1 MSDRYG
7 SRSATGSTSSR
18 STASGGGRQ
27 RNPNPSK
34 RVNLPGSGDLLRLIK
49 HQLEPS
55 PTNWTMAYNGLSQH
69 VDFSRLPN
77 PSERFELLDLIGEG
91 TYGEVYS
98 AKDKHTGRK
107 YAVKILESIADNIEE
122 IEEEYL
128 VLRDLSKHPN
138 IPDFA
143 GLFLKRGTT
152 VEDDQLWFVLE
163 LCTGGS
169 VTDLVQGL
177 RSRGAR
183 LSNNQ
188 IAYILRE
195 TVQALVFLH
204 ENHCMHRDIKGHN
217 ILLTESGHV
226 KLVDFGVSSHL
237 AATMARRNTSVGT
250 PYWMAPEV
258 IACEQQLDQSYDSRC
273 DVWSIGITAIE
284 LAEGDPPLCEL
295 HPMRALFQIP
305 RNPPPKLAHPE
316 QYSSMLSDFIAE
328 CLVKDL
334 EQRPFSKELATHP
347 FLKSVGPYVD
357 QIRQELRAEIARQR
371 EDGRAPSQAIATTKY
386 GKLKSDRKSKPQ
398 PMYMDDLATLDVLT
412 EEAIVE
418 QLQKRF
424 ETNQIYTYIGDILI
438 AVNPF
443 SQVGLYT
450 TQHQRK
456 YAAQARSD
464 NPPHIFAI
472 ADAAHQALVHQRQ
485 NQAIVIS
492 GESGSGKTESANL
505 LLKQLVYLGKAV
517 TKNLEERILQVNPI
531 MEAFGNARTGI
542 NSNSSRFG
550 KYLELT
556 MAKSGKVNGARI
568 FVYLLEQSRVVKQAE
583 GEGNFHVFY
592 YMYDGLQSEGRLEEY
607 YLHPS
612 YRKTHRYLQ
621 ETATLPK
628 TNVERWR
635 QLLASFKVL
644 GFKDEEIDMVNR
656 VLAAILNLG
665 DIEFGEMEANDNT
678 DSRARVI
685 DVAPMHRVSKLLG
698 VDSADLLDALSSN
711 SVVTRGETIT
721 RHNNVSEASTARDA
735 MAKGL
740 YGRLFDWM
748 VNQINL
754 LLVHN
759 RVNNSPEQL
768 AIGLLDIFGFENF
781 NKNSFEQLC
790 INIANE
796 QIQYYFNQHIFTWE
810 QQEYMAEGIPVD
822 LVEFSDNRPVLDM
835 LLSRP
840 LGLLALLDE
849 ESRFPRSTD
858 RSLIEKFHN
867 NVKSKFYQ
875 RPKSDAVCFAIH
887 HFAGRVVYQADG
899 FLEKNRNFLPAEI
912 IQLIRQ
918 SQYDMIRFL
927 FQCPITKTGNL
938 YSAIQDTGSRQ
949 NVSSFIKVDTKEK
962 FNSRGLA
969 SQSRAQQTV
978 ATYFRYSLM
987 DLLQKMVTGTPQFI
1001 RCIKPNE
1008 QKAAK
1013 TFESAK
1019 VLKQLRY
1026 TGVLETIRIRQHG
1039 FSHRFTF
1046 ADFLRK
1052 YCFLAYSFDE
1062 RVVSNRESCRLLL
1075 VRLKMDGWALGKSK
1089 VFLKYYHVEYL
1100 SKLYEEHVRKIVLV
1114 QACVRRWLAK
1124 AQYRREKQRV
1134 ALSAVTLQK
1143 HVRGWLTRR
1152 RMRILKE
1159 KQERERLEQ
1168 ERLEK
1173 ERLAKEKKN
1182 NEANKAK
1189 QALAKA
1195 KLIHQLSNHQL
1206 EAQHQHEK
1214 RSSSDVNNK
1223 ENERAAIV
1231 IQSYYR
1237 GYTIRKMRMT
1247 PEIEAKTKY
1256 ILGIAKNRVEA
1267 QRMMQKEGFTKEDAA
1282 RIIQRY
1288 YRTQK
1293 SKNKRE
1299 QQAAS
1304 KGPAPPQPQPK
1315 PLSTKDQQLDL
1326 IAFSQNVHMLNQEVH
1341 RNLRVNKSGVPLE
1354 AIEKLPND
1362 YRRPPGFVLV
1372 PGLLGTVPGGDAKY
1386 SSLRSSDCDHEMT
1399 KELIQRSPPPVSDFD
1414 DISPWDMPFYE
1425 VERNLR
1431 SQRQRNLQQPPQRID
1446 INRNDILGD
1455 RKLELGD
1462 RKQQLSSNWH
1472 HAFQPSEST
1481 PQDKFKG
1488 LARSPNPHEPGHIRS
1503 IPAFSYLNP
1512 NSQQILRYS
1521 PNNQQRE
1528 TPPAELPSPVR
1539 QSPASSPREPSSP
1552 ALRLGLLGLGG
1563 GAGGK
1568 KAAKAEQKAREKE
1581 NKERKKREKKA
1592 KKEKEKAANGG
1603 ASPSTTSS
1611 SGGSS
1616 ALSAGSSNGEKSAQ
1630 QKESGPVG
1638 RKKHPSPTMKEP
1650 EAMVGSRFAGMDDH
1664 HEQYQQQQQSQQQVP
1679 QKRLIEHHEYQNIS
1693 EETKIDSKSPV
1704 MRMFGDTN
1712 FLVNHRRKAAEQK
1725 QQQQHQQQQQQLA
1738 QLQQYQRQQQ
1748 QQQKARQQQR
1758 QSELSCGQ
1766 GVCELLNGV
1775 YRFSPHVTSFAAQL
1789 DSRGSTNGSLSD
1801 DRSTLD
1807 KDYQNFNVSKYL
1819 NIDIKG
1825 PLHHQRERARDGGGR
1840 GPAGGGGGGGEERAD
1855 SSNSSSLSSGS
1866 SGMNSLNSFD
1876 SVEQAII
1883 FQKDRNAD
1891 SYLGPFNFRQLLRP
1905 TQGPTESLRKRK
1917 GINPPSPP
1925 PPQRGKS

>member
-1 MSDRYG
+1 MSGNGTNVRGRRDR
-7 SRSATGSTSSR
+7 SSNLYK
-18 STASGGGRQ
+18 TTGGGDPLRIIQ
-27 RNPNPSK
+27 NKLELSPRNWN
-34 RVNLPGSGDLLRLIK
+34 
-49 HQLEPS
+49 
-55 PTNWTMAYNGLSQH
+55 MAYNGLSQH

-128 VLRDLSKHPN
+128 VLRDLSKHPH

-152 VEDDQLWFVLE
+152 VEDDQLWS
-163 LCTGGS
+163 CW
-169 VTDLVQGL
+169 
-177 RSRGAR
+177 SRGAR

-217 ILLTESGHV
+217 ILLTETGHV

-273 DVWSIGITAIE
+273 DVWSVGITAIE

-305 RNPPPKLAHPE
+305 RNPPPKLSHPE
-316 QYSSMLSDFIAE
+316 QYSSMLSDFISE

-334 EQRPFSKELATHP
+334 EQRPFSKELVTHP

-398 PMYMDDLATLDVLT
+398 KMYMDDLAALDVLT
-412 EEAIVE
+412 EDAIVE
-418 QLQKRF
+418 QLQKRY

-456 YAAQARSD
+456 YTGQARSD

-542 NSNSSRFG
+542 NANSSRFG

-556 MAKSGKVNGARI
+556 MARSGKVNGARI

-592 YMYDGLQSEGRLEEY
+592 YMYDGLQAEGRLEEY

-628 TNVERWR
+628 TNVDRWK
-635 QLLASFKVL
+635 QLLASFRVL
-644 GFKDEEIDMVNR
+644 GFKDDEVDMVNR

-665 DIEFGEMEANDNT
+665 DIEFGEMDSNDNT

-698 VDSADLLDALSSN
+698 VDSADLLEALSSN

-721 RHNNVSEASTARDA
+721 RHNNVAEACTARDA

-759 RVNNSPEQL
+759 RNSNSSEQL
-768 AIGLLDIFGFENF
+768 AVGLLDIFGFENF
-781 NKNSFEQLC
+781 SKNSFEQLC

-822 LVEFSDNRPVLDM
+822 LVEFADNRPVLDM

-949 NVSSFIKVDTKEK
+949 NVPSFIKVDTKEK

-1008 QKAAK
+1008 LKAAK
-1013 TFESAK
+1013 SFDAAK

-1052 YCFLAYSFDE
+1052 YCFLAYSFEE

-1124 AQYRREKQRV
+1124 ALYKREKQRV

-1173 ERLAKEKKN
+1173 ERLAKERLAKEKKN
-1182 NEANKAK
+1182 NEQNKAK

-1195 KLIHQLSNHQL
+1195 KLIHQLSSNQL
-1206 EAQHQHEK
+1206 EAKHNLHHEK
-1214 RSSSDVNNK
+1214 RAMDMNNK

-1267 QRMMQKEGFTKEDAA
+1267 QRMMQKEGFAKEDAA

-1293 SKNKRE
+1293 SKHNSNRDAMAAAVG
-1299 QQAAS
+1299 AAS
-1304 KGPAPPQPQPK
+1304 AAAAGRKGPAPQPQPK
-1315 PLSTKDQQLDL
+1315 PLTTKDQQMDL

-1341 RNLRVNKSGVPLE
+1341 KNLRVNKAGVPLD
-1354 AIEKLPND
+1354 AIEKLPSD

-1372 PGLLGTVPGGDAKY
+1372 PGLLGTVPGGDCAKY
-1386 SSLRSSDCDHEMT
+1386 SSLRSVDCDHEMT
-1399 KELIQRSPPPVSDFD
+1399 KEVIQRTPPPAADFD

-1431 SQRQRNLQQPPQRID
+1431 SQRQRNMQQPPQRID

-1455 RKLELGD
+1455 RKMELSD
-1462 RKQQLSSNWH
+1462 RKLSSNWH
-1472 HAFQPSEST
+1472 QAFQGTDGTT

-1488 LARSPNPHEPGHIRS
+1488 LARSPQNQNEPAHIRS

-1512 NSQQILRYS
+1512 NNQQILRYS
-1521 PNNQQRE
+1521 PNQHRDASGE
-1528 TPPAELPSPVR
+1528 PTTGHAPPHPSPVR
-1539 QSPASSPREPSSP
+1539 QSPVEQPTREASTPPT
-1552 ALRLGLLGLGG
+1552 RLGLLGLGG
-1563 GAGGK
+1563 GGGAGK
-1568 KAAKAEQKAREKE
+1568 KAAKAELKAREKE

-1592 KKEKEKAANGG
+1592 KKEKEKAAANGLT
-1603 ASPSTTSS
+1603 ASSTSS
-1611 SGGSS
+1611 SGGS
-1616 ALSAGSSNGEKSAQ
+1616 AASSGASSGEKQ
-1630 QKESGPVG
+1630 RKEPAG
-1638 RKKHPSPTMKEP
+1638 RKKRSEQKEQQQQQQI
-1650 EAMVGSRFAGMDDH
+1650 VSRFAGVDDQSL
-1664 HEQYQQQQQSQQQVP
+1664 HEYHQQYQQQQQQ
-1679 QKRLIEHHEYQNIS
+1679 L
-1693 EETKIDSKSPV
+1693 DSKS
-1704 MRMFGDTN
+1704 
-1712 FLVNHRRKAAEQK
+1712 A
-1725 QQQQHQQQQQQLA
+1725 
-1738 QLQQYQRQQQ
+1738 
-1748 QQQKARQQQR
+1748 
-1758 QSELSCGQ
+1758 S
-1766 GVCELLNGV
+1766 
-1775 YRFSPHVTSFAAQL
+1775 
-1789 DSRGSTNGSLSD
+1789 SLSD

-1819 NIDIKG
+1819 NIDVKG
-1825 PLHHQRERARDGGGR
+1825 PLHHQRDRARDSGVH
-1840 GPAGGGGGGGEERAD
+1840 ERD
-1855 SSNSSSLSSGS
+1855 ISSNSSSLSTGS

>member
-1 MSDRYG
+1 MSGNGTNVRGRRDR
-7 SRSATGSTSSR
+7 SSNLYK
-18 STASGGGRQ
+18 TTGGGDPLRIIQ
-27 RNPNPSK
+27 NKLELSPRNWN
-34 RVNLPGSGDLLRLIK
+34 
-49 HQLEPS
+49 
-55 PTNWTMAYNGLSQH
+55 MAYNGLSQH

-217 ILLTESGHV
+217 ILLTETGHV

-273 DVWSIGITAIE
+273 DVWSVGITAIE

-305 RNPPPKLAHPE
+305 RNPPPKLSHPE
-316 QYSSMLSDFIAE
+316 QYSSMLSDFISE

-334 EQRPFSKELATHP
+334 EQRPFSKELVTHP

-398 PMYMDDLATLDVLT
+398 KMYMDDLAALDVLT
-412 EEAIVE
+412 EDAIVE
-418 QLQKRF
+418 QLQKRY

-456 YAAQARSD
+456 YTGQARSD

-542 NSNSSRFG
+542 NANSSRFG

-556 MAKSGKVNGARI
+556 MARSGKVNGARI

-592 YMYDGLQSEGRLEEY
+592 YMYDGLQAEGRLEEY

-628 TNVERWR
+628 TNVDRWK
-635 QLLASFKVL
+635 QLLASFRVL
-644 GFKDEEIDMVNR
+644 GFKDDEVDMVNR

-665 DIEFGEMEANDNT
+665 DIEFGEMDSNDNT

-698 VDSADLLDALSSN
+698 VDSADLLEALSSN

-721 RHNNVSEASTARDA
+721 RHNNVAEACTARDA

-759 RVNNSPEQL
+759 RNSNSSEQL
-768 AIGLLDIFGFENF
+768 AVGLLDIFGFENF
-781 NKNSFEQLC
+781 SKNSFEQLC

-822 LVEFSDNRPVLDM
+822 LVEFADNRPVLDM

-949 NVSSFIKVDTKEK
+949 NVPSFIKVDTKEK

-1008 QKAAK
+1008 LKAAK
-1013 TFESAK
+1013 SFDAAK

-1052 YCFLAYSFDE
+1052 YCFLAYSFEE

-1124 AQYRREKQRV
+1124 ALYKREKQRV

-1173 ERLAKEKKN
+1173 ERLAKERLAKEKKN
-1182 NEANKAK
+1182 NEQNKAK

-1195 KLIHQLSNHQL
+1195 KLIHQLSSNQL
-1206 EAQHQHEK
+1206 EAKHNHHHEK
-1214 RSSSDVNNK
+1214 RAMDMNNK

-1267 QRMMQKEGFTKEDAA
+1267 QRMMQKEGFAKEDAA

-1293 SKNKRE
+1293 SKHNSNRDAMAAAVG
-1299 QQAAS
+1299 AAS
-1304 KGPAPPQPQPK
+1304 AVAAAGRKGPAPQPQPK
-1315 PLSTKDQQLDL
+1315 PLTTKDQQMDL

-1341 RNLRVNKSGVPLE
+1341 KNLRVNKAGVPLD
-1354 AIEKLPND
+1354 AIEKLPSD

-1372 PGLLGTVPGGDAKY
+1372 PGLLGTVPGGDCAKY
-1386 SSLRSSDCDHEMT
+1386 SSLRSVDCDHEMT
-1399 KELIQRSPPPVSDFD
+1399 KEVI
-1414 DISPWDMPFYE
+1414 
-1425 VERNLR
+1425 
-1431 SQRQRNLQQPPQRID
+1431 QRQRNMQQPPQRID

-1455 RKLELGD
+1455 RKMELSD
-1462 RKQQLSSNWH
+1462 RKLSSNWH
-1472 HAFQPSEST
+1472 QAFQGTDGTT

-1488 LARSPNPHEPGHIRS
+1488 LARSPQNQNEPAHIRS

-1512 NSQQILRYS
+1512 NNQQILRYS
-1521 PNNQQRE
+1521 PNQHRDASGE
-1528 TPPAELPSPVR
+1528 PTPPHPSPVR
-1539 QSPASSPREPSSP
+1539 QSPVEQPTREASTPPT
-1552 ALRLGLLGLGG
+1552 RLGLLGLGG
-1563 GAGGK
+1563 GGGAGK
-1568 KAAKAEQKAREKE
+1568 KAAKAELKAREKE

-1592 KKEKEKAANGG
+1592 KKEKEKAAANGLT
-1603 ASPSTTSS
+1603 ASSTSS
-1611 SGGSS
+1611 SGGS
-1616 ALSAGSSNGEKSAQ
+1616 AASSGASSGEKQ
-1630 QKESGPVG
+1630 RKEPAG
-1638 RKKHPSPTMKEP
+1638 RKKRSEQKEQQQQQQI
-1650 EAMVGSRFAGMDDH
+1650 VSRFAGVDDQSL
-1664 HEQYQQQQQSQQQVP
+1664 HEYHQQYQQQQQQVP

-1725 QQQQHQQQQQQLA
+1725 QQLA
-1738 QLQQYQRQQQ
+1738 QLQQVQQYHKQQQQ
-1748 QQQKARQQQR
+1748 QQQKARQQQQQQQQHHHQGNGGPPGWR
-1758 QSELSCGQ
+1758 QQELNCGQ

-1775 YRFSPHVTSFAAQL
+1775 YRFSPHVTSFAQL
-1789 DSRGSTNGSLSD
+1789 DSKSASSLSD

-1819 NIDIKG
+1819 NIDVKG
-1825 PLHHQRERARDGGGR
+1825 PLHHQRDRARDSGVH
-1840 GPAGGGGGGGEERAD
+1840 ERD
-1855 SSNSSSLSSGS
+1855 ISSNSSSLSTGS

>member
-1 MSDRYG
+1 
-7 SRSATGSTSSR
+7 
-18 STASGGGRQ
+18 
-27 RNPNPSK
+27 
-34 RVNLPGSGDLLRLIK
+34 
-49 HQLEPS
+49 
-55 PTNWTMAYNGLSQH
+55 MAYNGLSQH
-69 VDFSRLPN
+69 VDFLRLSN
-77 PSERFELLDLIGEG
+77 PTERFELLDLIGEG

-143 GLFLKRGTT
+143 GLFLKRGAT

-177 RSRGAR
+177 RNRGSR
-183 LSNNQ
+183 LTNNQ

-195 TVQALVFLH
+195 TVHALVFLH

-217 ILLTESGHV
+217 ILLTENGHV

-305 RNPPPKLAHPE
+305 RNPPPRLTHPE
-316 QYSSMLSDFIAE
+316 NYSAMLSDFISE

-334 EQRPFSKELATHP
+334 EQRPFSKELITHP
-347 FLKSVGPYVD
+347 FLKNVGPHVD
-357 QIRQELRAEIARQR
+357 QVRYELKTEIQKQR
-371 EDGRAPSQAIATTKY
+371 SDGRAPRQAEATTKY

-398 PMYMDDLATLDVLT
+398 KMYIDDLAALDVLT
-412 EEAIVE
+412 EDTIVE

-424 ETNQIYTYIGDILI
+424 ENNQIYTYIGDILV

-443 SQVGLYT
+443 SKLGLYT
-450 TQHQRK
+450 TFHQKK
-456 YAAQARSD
+456 YSGKTRSD
-464 NPPHIFAI
+464 NPPHIFAV
-472 ADAAHQALVHQRQ
+472 ADAAHQALVHQKQ

-505 LLKQLVYLGKAV
+505 LLKQLVFLGKAV
-517 TKNLEERILQVNPI
+517 TRNLEERILQVNPI

-556 MAKSGKVNGARI
+556 MARSGKVNGARI

-583 GEGNFHVFY
+583 AEGNFHIFY
-592 YMYDGLQSEGRLEEY
+592 YMYDGLQAEKRLEEY

-628 TNVERWR
+628 TNVERWK

-644 GFKDEEIDMVNR
+644 GFRDDEVDMVNR

-665 DIEFGEMEANDNT
+665 DMEFGEMDSNDNT
-678 DSRARVI
+678 DSKARVI

-698 VDSADLLDALSSN
+698 VESADLLEALTSN

-721 RHNNVSEASTARDA
+721 RHNNVAEACTARDA

-748 VNQINL
+748 VNQINS

-759 RVNNSPEQL
+759 KPNNNPEQL
-768 AIGLLDIFGFENF
+768 AVGLLDIFGFENF

-822 LVEFSDNRPVLDM
+822 LVEFADNRPVLDM

-849 ESRFPRSTD
+849 ESRFPRSND

-867 NVKSKFYQ
+867 NIKSKFYQ

-949 NVSSFIKVDTKEK
+949 NVSNFIKVDTKEK

-1001 RCIKPNE
+1001 RCIKPNDM
-1008 QKAAK
+1008 KAAK
-1013 TFESAK
+1013 SFEPVK

-1039 FSHRFTF
+1039 FSHRLAF
-1046 ADFLRK
+1046 AEFLKR
-1052 YCFLAYSFDE
+1052 YHFLGYGFEE
-1062 RVVSNRESCRLLL
+1062 RVVASRESCRLLL

-1089 VFLKYYHVEYL
+1089 VFLKYYHFEYL
-1100 SKLYEEHVRKIVLV
+1100 SKLYEEHVRKIILV

-1124 AQYRREKQRV
+1124 AFIKREKQMAAQRV
-1134 ALSAVTLQK
+1134 ARSAVTLQK

-1152 RMRILKE
+1152 RMNKLLRE
-1159 KQERERLEQ
+1159 KQEKERIER

-1173 ERLAKEKKN
+1173 ERERLEKERERLEKERQAREKKN
-1182 NEANKAK
+1182 NEQNKAK
-1189 QALAKA
+1189 QAFARA
-1195 KLIHQLSNHQL
+1195 KLIHQMSNSEL
-1206 EAQHQHEK
+1206 IKPSEK
-1214 RSSSDVNNK
+1214 HSVDMNNK
-1223 ENERAAIV
+1223 ENEKAAIV

-1237 GYTIRKMRMT
+1237 GYTIRKMKLT
-1247 PEIEAKTKY
+1247 PELEAKTKY

-1267 QRMMQKEGFTKEDAA
+1267 QRMMQKEGFSKEDAA
-1282 RIIQRY
+1282 RIIQRF
-1288 YRTQK
+1288 YRTHK
-1293 SKNKRE
+1293 SKNSNKEGSRK
-1299 QQAAS
+1299 
-1304 KGPAPPQPQPK
+1304 KGPAPQPSK
-1315 PLSTKDQQLDL
+1315 PLSAKDQQVDL
-1326 IAFSQNVHMLNQEVH
+1326 IAFSQNVHMLNQEIH
-1341 RNLRVNKSGVPLE
+1341 KNLRATKTGIPLD

-1362 YRRPPGFVLV
+1362 YKRPPGFVLV
-1372 PGLLGTVPGGDAKY
+1372 PGLLGTVPGGEFTKY
-1386 SSLRSSDCDHEMT
+1386 SSFRSSGDCDHEMT
-1399 KELIQRSPPPVSDFD
+1399 KELIQSPVVSPNEFEDV
-1414 DISPWDMPFYE
+1414 SPWDMPFYE
-1425 VERNLR
+1425 LERNLR
-1431 SQRQRNLQQPPQRID
+1431 SQRQRNLQQQQQHQRVD
-1446 INRNDILGD
+1446 VNRNDIIGD
-1455 RKLELGD
+1455 RKVELSE
-1462 RKQQLSSNWH
+1462 RKQQLSNNWH
-1472 HAFQPSEST
+1472 QAFQGNET
-1481 PQDKFKG
+1481 TVQDNKFKG
-1488 LARSPNPHEPGHIRS
+1488 MVRSNNHHNNEPAHIRH

-1512 NSQQILRYS
+1512 NGHQILRYS
-1521 PNNQQRE
+1521 PNNVEQHS
-1528 TPPAELPSPVR
+1528 PSPSSRDQSYR
-1539 QSPASSPREPSSP
+1539 QPESTPSPSAGQVKVKKQSSKQEYK
-1552 ALRLGLLGLGG
+1552 L
-1563 GAGGK
+1563 K
-1568 KAAKAEQKAREKE
+1568 EKE
-1581 NKERKKREKKA
+1581 NKEKKKKEKKA
-1592 KKEKEKAANGG
+1592 KKDKEKEKST
-1603 ASPSTTSS
+1603 SPTS
-1611 SGGSS
+1611 GTSS
-1616 ALSAGSSNGEKSAQ
+1616 ALSSSAEK
-1630 QKESGPVG
+1630 P
-1638 RKKHPSPTMKEP
+1638 RKEP
-1650 EAMVGSRFAGMDDH
+1650 KKKAPMPIP
-1664 HEQYQQQQQSQQQVP
+1664 QPSQQIA
-1679 QKRLIEHHEYQNIS
+1679 QKRIIDHHEYQNIS

-1712 FLVNHRRKAAEQK
+1712 FLLNHRRRAQNQNQK
-1725 QQQQHQQQQQQLA
+1725 E
-1738 QLQQYQRQQQ
+1738 
-1748 QQQKARQQQR
+1748 
-1758 QSELSCGQ
+1758 SGLSCGQ
-1766 GVCELLNGV
+1766 GVCELMNGV
-1775 YRFSPHVTSFAAQL
+1775 YRFSPHVTSFAEL
-1789 DSRGSTNGSLSD
+1789 ESNKGSN
-1801 DRSTLD
+1801 RSHPSTMDAKEYHHL
-1807 KDYQNFNVSKYL
+1807 NVSKYL
-1819 NIDIKG
+1819 NIDVKT
-1825 PLHHQRERARDGGGR
+1825 PNLRTVKHHHHRHHM
-1840 GPAGGGGGGGEERAD
+1840 

-1866 SGMNSLNSFD
+1866 SGSNSLNSFD

-1883 FQKDRNAD
+1883 FQKNKNAD

-1925 PPQRGKS
+1925 PLQRGKS

>member
-1 MSDRYG
+1 
-7 SRSATGSTSSR
+7 
-18 STASGGGRQ
+18 
-27 RNPNPSK
+27 
-34 RVNLPGSGDLLRLIK
+34 
-49 HQLEPS
+49 
-55 PTNWTMAYNGLSQH
+55 MAYNGLSQH
-69 VDFSRLPN
+69 VDFSRLPSPN
-77 PSERFELLDLIGEG
+77 ERFELLDLIGEG

-217 ILLTESGHV
+217 ILLTETGHV

-273 DVWSIGITAIE
+273 DVWSVGITAIE

-305 RNPPPKLAHPE
+305 RNPPPKLSHPE
-316 QYSSMLSDFIAE
+316 QYSSMLSDFISE

-334 EQRPFSKELATHP
+334 EQRPFSKELVTHP

-357 QIRQELRAEIARQR
+357 QIRQDLRTEIARQR
-371 EDGRAPSQAIATTKY
+371 EDGRTPSQAIATTKY

-398 PMYMDDLATLDVLT
+398 KMYMDDLAALDVLT
-412 EEAIVE
+412 EDAIVE
-418 QLQKRF
+418 QLQKRY

-456 YAAQARSD
+456 YTGQARSD

-542 NSNSSRFG
+542 NANSSRFG

-556 MAKSGKVNGARI
+556 MARSGKVNGARI

-592 YMYDGLQSEGRLEEY
+592 YMYDGLQAEGRLEEY

-628 TNVERWR
+628 TNVDRWK
-635 QLLASFKVL
+635 QLLASFRVL
-644 GFKDEEIDMVNR
+644 GFKDDEVDMVNR

-665 DIEFGEMEANDNT
+665 DIEFGEMDSNDNT

-698 VDSADLLDALSSN
+698 VDSADLLEALSSN

-721 RHNNVSEASTARDA
+721 RHNNVAEACTARDA

-759 RVNNSPEQL
+759 RNSNSPEQL

-781 NKNSFEQLC
+781 SKNSFEQLC

-822 LVEFSDNRPVLDM
+822 LVEFADNRPVLDM

-949 NVSSFIKVDTKEK
+949 NVPSFIKVDTKEK

-1008 QKAAK
+1008 LKAAK
-1013 TFESAK
+1013 SFDAAK

-1052 YCFLAYSFDE
+1052 YCFLAYSFEE

-1100 SKLYEEHVRKIVLV
+1100 SKLYEEHVRKIILV

-1124 AQYRREKQRV
+1124 AQYKREKQRV

-1152 RMRILKE
+1152 RMRLLKE
-1159 KQERERLEQ
+1159 KQERERERLEQ

-1182 NEANKAK
+1182 NEQNKAK

-1206 EAQHQHEK
+1206 EAKHMHEK
-1214 RSSSDVNNK
+1214 RSVDMNNK

-1293 SKNKRE
+1293 SKHNSNQRDAMAAAVGAA
-1299 QQAAS
+1299 AAS
-1304 KGPAPPQPQPK
+1304 AASRKGPAPQPQPK
-1315 PLSTKDQQLDL
+1315 PLTTKDQQMDL

-1341 RNLRVNKSGVPLE
+1341 KNLRVNKAGVPLE

-1372 PGLLGTVPGGDAKY
+1372 PGLLGTVPGGTDCAKY
-1386 SSLRSSDCDHEMT
+1386 SSLRSMDCDHEMT
-1399 KELIQRSPPPVSDFD
+1399 KELIQRSPPPAADFD

-1431 SQRQRNLQQPPQRID
+1431 SQRQRNMQQPPQRID

-1455 RKLELGD
+1455 RKMELGD

-1472 HAFQPSEST
+1472 QAFQATEGT

-1488 LARSPNPHEPGHIRS
+1488 LARSPQHQNEPAHIRS

-1512 NSQQILRYS
+1512 NNQQILRYS
-1521 PNNQQRE
+1521 PNQQRDSSGE
-1528 TPPAELPSPVR
+1528 PTNPPPHPSPVR
-1539 QSPASSPREPSSP
+1539 QSPVEQPAREASTPPS
-1552 ALRLGLLGLGG
+1552 RLGLLSHLGG
-1563 GAGGK
+1563 GGGGAK
-1568 KAAKAEQKAREKE
+1568 KAAKAEMKAREKE

-1592 KKEKEKAANGG
+1592 KKEKEKAAANGLT
-1603 ASPSTTSS
+1603 PSSTSS
-1611 SGGSS
+1611 SAGS
-1616 ALSAGSSNGEKSAQ
+1616 ALSSGISSGEKQ
-1630 QKESGPVG
+1630 RKEPAG
-1638 RKKHPSPTMKEP
+1638 RKKRSDKSANDSQP
-1650 EAMVGSRFAGMDDH
+1650 VVVSRFAGVDDQTL
-1664 HEQYQQQQQSQQQVP
+1664 HEYHQQQQQHHQQQVP

-1725 QQQQHQQQQQQLA
+1725 QQQQQQQQQQQLA
-1738 QLQQYQRQQQ
+1738 QLQQVQQHQKQ
-1748 QQQKARQQQR
+1748 QLQQKARQQQQQQQQHHQQQHHQQNNGWR
-1758 QSELSCGQ
+1758 QSELNCGQ

-1775 YRFSPHVTSFAAQL
+1775 YRFSPHVTSFAQM
-1789 DSRGSTNGSLSD
+1789 DSKSASSLSD

-1819 NIDIKG
+1819 NIDVKG
-1825 PLHHQRERARDGGGR
+1825 PLHHQRERARDSGVH
-1840 GPAGGGGGGGEERAD
+1840 ERD
-1855 SSNSSSLSSGS
+1855 VSSNSSSLSTGS

>member
-1 MSDRYG
+1 MNPLPVWLH
-7 SRSATGSTSSR
+7 R
-18 STASGGGRQ
+18 STANAAYGLTQSTEFSPSMGLMKLKLVEKYKWNRYDSSLQAEELPQPETLGG
-27 RNPNPSK
+27 
-34 RVNLPGSGDLLRLIK
+34 VNYPA
-49 HQLEPS
+49 
-55 PTNWTMAYNGLSQH
+55 TNMAYNGLSQH
-69 VDFSRLPN
+69 VDFSRLPSPN
-77 PSERFELLDLIGEG
+77 ERFELLDLIGEG

-217 ILLTESGHV
+217 ILLTETGHV

-273 DVWSIGITAIE
+273 DVWSVGITAIE

-305 RNPPPKLAHPE
+305 RNPPPKLGHPE
-316 QYSSMLSDFIAE
+316 QYSSMLSDFISE

-334 EQRPFSKELATHP
+334 EQRPFSKELVTHP

-357 QIRQELRAEIARQR
+357 QIRQELRSEIARQR

-398 PMYMDDLATLDVLT
+398 KMYMDDLAALDVLT
-412 EEAIVE
+412 EDAIVE
-418 QLQKRF
+418 QLQKRY

-456 YAAQARSD
+456 YTGQARSD

-542 NSNSSRFG
+542 NANSSRFG

-556 MAKSGKVNGARI
+556 MARSGKVNGARI

-592 YMYDGLQSEGRLEEY
+592 YMYDGLQAEGRLEEY

-628 TNVERWR
+628 TNVDRWK
-635 QLLASFKVL
+635 QLLASFRVL
-644 GFKDEEIDMVNR
+644 GFKDDEVDMVNR

-665 DIEFGEMEANDNT
+665 DIEFGEMDANDNT

-698 VDSADLLDALSSN
+698 VDSADLLEALSSN

-721 RHNNVSEASTARDA
+721 RHNNVAEACTARDA

-759 RVNNSPEQL
+759 RNSNSPEQL
-768 AIGLLDIFGFENF
+768 AVGLLDIFGFENF
-781 NKNSFEQLC
+781 SKNSFEQLC

-822 LVEFSDNRPVLDM
+822 LVEFADNRPVLDM

-949 NVSSFIKVDTKEK
+949 NVPSFIKVDTKEK

-1008 QKAAK
+1008 LKAVKSFDA
-1013 TFESAK
+1013 AK

-1100 SKLYEEHVRKIVLV
+1100 SKLYEEHVRKIILV

-1182 NEANKAK
+1182 NEQNKAK

-1206 EAQHQHEK
+1206 EAKHSHEK
-1214 RSSSDVNNK
+1214 RSMDINNK

-1237 GYTIRKMRMT
+1237 GYTIRKLRMT

-1293 SKNKRE
+1293 SKHNGSSNNNRDAMAAAVT
-1299 QQAAS
+1299 AAS
-1304 KGPAPPQPQPK
+1304 RKGPAPQPQPK
-1315 PLSTKDQQLDL
+1315 PLTTKDQQMDL

-1341 RNLRVNKSGVPLE
+1341 KNLRVNKAGVPLE
-1354 AIEKLPND
+1354 SIEKLPSD

-1372 PGLLGTVPGGDAKY
+1372 PGLLGTVPGGDCAKY
-1386 SSLRSSDCDHEMT
+1386 SSLRSMDCDHEMT
-1399 KELIQRSPPPVSDFD
+1399 KELIQRSPPPPADFD

-1431 SQRQRNLQQPPQRID
+1431 SQRQRNMQQPPQRID
-1446 INRNDILGD
+1446 VNRNEILGD
-1455 RKLELGD
+1455 RKMELG
-1462 RKQQLSSNWH
+1462 KQQLSNNWH
-1472 HAFQPSEST
+1472 QAFQATEAT

-1488 LARSPNPHEPGHIRS
+1488 LARSPQHQNEPAHIRS

-1512 NSQQILRYS
+1512 NNQQILRYS
-1521 PNNQQRE
+1521 PNQQRDSNGE
-1528 TPPAELPSPVR
+1528 PTNQSHASPVR
-1539 QSPASSPREPSSP
+1539 QSPVEPAREASTPPS
-1552 ALRLGLLGLGG
+1552 RLGLLGLGG
-1563 GAGGK
+1563 GGGK
-1568 KAAKAEQKAREKE
+1568 KAAKAEMKAREKE

-1592 KKEKEKAANGG
+1592 KKEKEKAAANGL
-1603 ASPSTTSS
+1603 APSSTSS
-1611 SGGSS
+1611 SGGS
-1616 ALSAGSSNGEKSAQ
+1616 ALSSGASSNEKQ
-1630 QKESGPVG
+1630 RKEAAG
-1638 RKKHPSPTMKEP
+1638 RKKRSDYSM
-1650 EAMVGSRFAGMDDH
+1650 
-1664 HEQYQQQQQSQQQVP
+1664 
-1679 QKRLIEHHEYQNIS
+1679 
-1693 EETKIDSKSPV
+1693 DSKS
-1704 MRMFGDTN
+1704 
-1712 FLVNHRRKAAEQK
+1712 A
-1725 QQQQHQQQQQQLA
+1725 
-1738 QLQQYQRQQQ
+1738 
-1748 QQQKARQQQR
+1748 
-1758 QSELSCGQ
+1758 S
-1766 GVCELLNGV
+1766 
-1775 YRFSPHVTSFAAQL
+1775 
-1789 DSRGSTNGSLSD
+1789 SLSD

-1819 NIDIKG
+1819 NIDVKG
-1825 PLHHQRERARDGGGR
+1825 PLHHQRERSRDGGVH
-1840 GPAGGGGGGGEERAD
+1840 ERD
-1855 SSNSSSLSSGS
+1855 VSSNSSSLSTGS

>member
-1 MSDRYG
+1 
-7 SRSATGSTSSR
+7 
-18 STASGGGRQ
+18 
-27 RNPNPSK
+27 
-34 RVNLPGSGDLLRLIK
+34 
-49 HQLEPS
+49 
-55 PTNWTMAYNGLSQH
+55 MAYNGLSQH

-316 QYSSMLSDFIAE
+316 QYSSALSDFISE

-334 EQRPFSKELATHP
+334 EQRPFSKELVTHP

-357 QIRQELRAEIARQR
+357 QIRQELRLEIARQR

-398 PMYMDDLATLDVLT
+398 KMYIDDLAALDVLT
-412 EEAIVE
+412 EDAIVE

-450 TQHQRK
+450 TQHQHK
-456 YAAQARSD
+456 YMAQARSD

-592 YMYDGLQSEGRLEEY
+592 YMYDGLQAEGRLEEY

-628 TNVERWR
+628 TNVDRWK

-721 RHNNVSEASTARDA
+721 RHNNVAEACTARDA

-759 RVNNSPEQL
+759 RLNNSPEQL

-781 NKNSFEQLC
+781 SKNSFEQLC

-822 LVEFSDNRPVLDM
+822 LVEFADNRPVLDM

-858 RSLIEKFHN
+858 RSLIEKFHT

-887 HFAGRVVYQADG
+887 HFAGRVVYQAEG

-1008 QKAAK
+1008 LKAAK
-1013 TFESAK
+1013 TFEATK

-1100 SKLYEEHVRKIVLV
+1100 SKLYEEHVRKIILV

-1124 AQYRREKQRV
+1124 ALYRREKQRV

-1152 RMRILKE
+1152 RMRLLKE

-1182 NEANKAK
+1182 NEQNKAK

-1206 EAQHQHEK
+1206 EAKNVHPHER
-1214 RSSSDVNNK
+1214 RSGAESNVHNK

-1237 GYTIRKMRMT
+1237 GYTIRKLRMT

-1293 SKNKRE
+1293 TKNNRE
-1299 QQAAS
+1299 AS
-1304 KGPAPPQPQPK
+1304 RKGPAPPQPQPK
-1315 PLSTKDQQLDL
+1315 PLSTKDQQQDL
-1326 IAFSQNVHMLNQEVH
+1326 IAFSQNVHLLNQEVH

-1354 AIEKLPND
+1354 TIEKLPHD

-1372 PGLLGTVPGGDAKY
+1372 PGLLGTVPGGDCAKY
-1386 SSLRSSDCDHEMT
+1386 SSLRSMDCDHEMT
-1399 KELIQRSPPPVSDFD
+1399 KELIQSPPPVSDFD

-1431 SQRQRNLQQPPQRID
+1431 SQRQRNMQQPSQRID
-1446 INRNDILGD
+1446 VNRNDVLGE
-1455 RKLELGD
+1455 RKMELGD

-1472 HAFQPSEST
+1472 QAFQATEST

-1488 LARSPNPHEPGHIRS
+1488 LARSPNGQEPGHIRS

-1512 NSQQILRYS
+1512 NNQQILRYS
-1521 PNNQQRE
+1521 PNHQPQPQRE
-1528 TPPAELPSPVR
+1528 PAPDPVPQPSPVR
-1539 QSPASSPREPSSP
+1539 QSPIGSPTREASSP
-1552 ALRLGLLGLGG
+1552 ALRLGLLGAL
-1563 GAGGK
+1563 GGK

-1592 KKEKEKAANGG
+1592 KKEREKAMQ
-1603 ASPSTTSS
+1603 SSTSTSS
-1611 SGGSS
+1611 GSALSSGSS
-1616 ALSAGSSNGEKSAQ
+1616 ANVDKVR
-1630 QKESGPVG
+1630 KEPAG
-1638 RKKHPSPTMKEP
+1638 RKKHPSP
-1650 EAMVGSRFAGMDDH
+1650 
-1664 HEQYQQQQQSQQQVP
+1664 QQQPQLQIP

-1712 FLVNHRRKAAEQK
+1712 FLVNHRRK
-1725 QQQQHQQQQQQLA
+1725 
-1738 QLQQYQRQQQ
+1738 
-1748 QQQKARQQQR
+1748 QQKARQR

-1775 YRFSPHVTSFAAQL
+1775 YRFSPHVTSFAAQI
-1789 DSRGSTNGSLSD
+1789 DTKGTNNSSGGSLSD
-1801 DRSTLD
+1801 ERYALD

-1819 NIDIKG
+1819 NIDVKG
-1825 PLHHQRERARDGGGR
+1825 PPVHHQRERSRGDGGHSG
-1840 GPAGGGGGGGEERAD
+1840 ERAD

-1866 SGMNSLNSFD
+1866 SGLNSLNSFD

>member
-1 MSDRYG
+1 
-7 SRSATGSTSSR
+7 
-18 STASGGGRQ
+18 
-27 RNPNPSK
+27 
-34 RVNLPGSGDLLRLIK
+34 
-49 HQLEPS
+49 
-55 PTNWTMAYNGLSQH
+55 MAYNGLSQH

-217 ILLTESGHV
+217 ILLTETGHV

-273 DVWSIGITAIE
+273 DVWSVGITAIE

-305 RNPPPKLAHPE
+305 RNPPPKLSHPE
-316 QYSSMLSDFIAE
+316 QYSSMLSDFISE

-334 EQRPFSKELATHP
+334 EQRPFSKELVTHP

-357 QIRQELRAEIARQR
+357 QIRQELRSEIARQR

-398 PMYMDDLATLDVLT
+398 KMYMDDLAALDVLT
-412 EEAIVE
+412 EDAIVE
-418 QLQKRF
+418 QLQKRY

-443 SQVGLYT
+443 SHVGLYT

-456 YAAQARSD
+456 YTGQARSD

-542 NSNSSRFG
+542 NANSSRFG

-556 MAKSGKVNGARI
+556 MARSGKVNGARI

-592 YMYDGLQSEGRLEEY
+592 YMYDGLQAEGRLEEY

-628 TNVERWR
+628 TNVDRWK
-635 QLLASFKVL
+635 QLLASFRVL
-644 GFKDEEIDMVNR
+644 GFKDDEVDMVNR

-665 DIEFGEMEANDNT
+665 DIEFGEMDSNDNT

-698 VDSADLLDALSSN
+698 VDSADLLEALSSN

-721 RHNNVSEASTARDA
+721 RHNNVAEACTARDA

-759 RVNNSPEQL
+759 RNSNSPEQL

-781 NKNSFEQLC
+781 SKNSFEQLC

-822 LVEFSDNRPVLDM
+822 LVEFADNRPVLDM

-949 NVSSFIKVDTKEK
+949 NVPSFIKVDTKEK

-1013 TFESAK
+1013 SFDAAK

-1052 YCFLAYSFDE
+1052 YCFLAYSFEE

-1100 SKLYEEHVRKIVLV
+1100 SKLYEEHVRKIILV

-1124 AQYRREKQRV
+1124 AFYKREKQRV

-1182 NEANKAK
+1182 NEQNKAK

-1206 EAQHQHEK
+1206 EAKHDK
-1214 RSSSDVNNK
+1214 RGADMNNK

-1293 SKNKRE
+1293 SKHNNNRDAM
-1299 QQAAS
+1299 AAAVGAAVNR
-1304 KGPAPPQPQPK
+1304 KGPAPQPQPK
-1315 PLSTKDQQLDL
+1315 PLTTKDQQMDL

-1341 RNLRVNKSGVPLE
+1341 KNLRVNKAGVPLE

-1372 PGLLGTVPGGDAKY
+1372 PGLLGTVPGGNDCAKY
-1386 SSLRSSDCDHEMT
+1386 SSLRSVDCDHEMT
-1399 KELIQRSPPPVSDFD
+1399 KEVIQRTPPPAADFD

-1431 SQRQRNLQQPPQRID
+1431 SQRQRNMQQPPQRID

-1455 RKLELGD
+1455 RKMELGD

-1472 HAFQPSEST
+1472 QAFQATEGT

-1488 LARSPNPHEPGHIRS
+1488 LARSPQNQNEPGHIRS

-1512 NSQQILRYS
+1512 NNQQILRYS
-1521 PNNQQRE
+1521 PNQHRDASGEPTAHPQ
-1528 TPPAELPSPVR
+1528 PPHPSPVR
-1539 QSPASSPREPSSP
+1539 QSPVEQPTREASTPPT
-1552 ALRLGLLGLGG
+1552 RLGLLGLGG
-1563 GAGGK
+1563 GGAGK
-1568 KAAKAEQKAREKE
+1568 KAAKAELKAREKE

-1592 KKEKEKAANGG
+1592 KKEKEKAAANGHT
-1603 ASPSTTSS
+1603 PSSTSS
-1611 SGGSS
+1611 SGGS
-1616 ALSAGSSNGEKSAQ
+1616 ALSSGASSGEKQ
-1630 QKESGPVG
+1630 RKEPAG
-1638 RKKHPSPTMKEP
+1638 RKKRSEQKDAQQEQKI
-1650 EAMVGSRFAGMDDH
+1650 VSRFAGVDDQSL
-1664 HEQYQQQQQSQQQVP
+1664 HEYHQQYHQQQQQQQVP

-1725 QQQQHQQQQQQLA
+1725 QQQLV
-1738 QLQQYQRQQQ
+1738 QLQQVHQYQKQQ
-1748 QQQKARQQQR
+1748 QQQKARQQQQQQQHHLQQSNGNGGWR
-1758 QSELSCGQ
+1758 QQELNCGQ

-1775 YRFSPHVTSFAAQL
+1775 YRFSPHITSFAQM
-1789 DSRGSTNGSLSD
+1789 DSKSASSLSD

-1819 NIDIKG
+1819 NIDVKG
-1825 PLHHQRERARDGGGR
+1825 PIHHQRDRARDSGVH
-1840 GPAGGGGGGGEERAD
+1840 ERD
-1855 SSNSSSLSSGS
+1855 VSSNSSSLSTGS

>member
-1 MSDRYG
+1 MMW
-7 SRSATGSTSSR
+7 
-18 STASGGGRQ
+18 
-27 RNPNPSK
+27 N
-34 RVNLPGSGDLLRLIK
+34 
-49 HQLEPS
+49 
-55 PTNWTMAYNGLSQH
+55 MAYNGLSQH
-69 VDFSRLPN
+69 VDFLRLSN
-77 PSERFELLDLIGEG
+77 PTERFELLDLIGEG

-143 GLFLKRGTT
+143 GLFLKRGAT

-177 RSRGAR
+177 RNRGSR
-183 LSNNQ
+183 LTNNQ

-195 TVQALVFLH
+195 TVHALVFLH

-217 ILLTESGHV
+217 ILLTENGHV

-305 RNPPPKLAHPE
+305 RNPPPRLTHPE
-316 QYSSMLSDFIAE
+316 NYSAMLSDFISE

-334 EQRPFSKELATHP
+334 EQRPFSKELITHP
-347 FLKSVGPYVD
+347 FLKNVGPHVD
-357 QIRQELRAEIARQR
+357 QVRYELKTEIQKQR
-371 EDGRAPSQAIATTKY
+371 SDGRAPRQAEATTKY

-398 PMYMDDLATLDVLT
+398 KMYIDDLAALDVLT
-412 EEAIVE
+412 EDTIVE

-424 ETNQIYTYIGDILI
+424 ENNQIYTYIGDILV

-443 SQVGLYT
+443 SKLGLYT
-450 TQHQRK
+450 TFHQKK
-456 YAAQARSD
+456 YSGKTRSD
-464 NPPHIFAI
+464 NPPHIFAV
-472 ADAAHQALVHQRQ
+472 ADAAHQALVHQKQ

-505 LLKQLVYLGKAV
+505 LLKQLVFLGKAV
-517 TKNLEERILQVNPI
+517 TRNLEERILQVNPI

-556 MAKSGKVNGARI
+556 MARSGKVNGARI

-583 GEGNFHVFY
+583 AEGNFHIFY
-592 YMYDGLQSEGRLEEY
+592 YMYDGLQAEKRLEEY

-628 TNVERWR
+628 TNVERWK

-644 GFKDEEIDMVNR
+644 GFRDDEVDMVNR

-665 DIEFGEMEANDNT
+665 DMEFGEMDSNDNT
-678 DSRARVI
+678 DSKARVI

-698 VDSADLLDALSSN
+698 VESADLLEALTSN

-721 RHNNVSEASTARDA
+721 RHNNVAEACTARDA

-748 VNQINL
+748 VNQINS

-759 RVNNSPEQL
+759 KPNNNPEQL
-768 AIGLLDIFGFENF
+768 AVGLLDIFGFENF

-822 LVEFSDNRPVLDM
+822 LVEFADNRPVLDM

-849 ESRFPRSTD
+849 ESRFPRSND

-867 NVKSKFYQ
+867 NIKSKFYQ

-949 NVSSFIKVDTKEK
+949 NVSNFIKVDTKEK

-1001 RCIKPNE
+1001 RCIKPNDM
-1008 QKAAK
+1008 KAAK
-1013 TFESAK
+1013 SFEPVK

-1039 FSHRFTF
+1039 FSHRLAF
-1046 ADFLRK
+1046 AEFLKR
-1052 YCFLAYSFDE
+1052 YHFLGYGFEE
-1062 RVVSNRESCRLLL
+1062 RVVASRESCRLLL

-1089 VFLKYYHVEYL
+1089 VFLKYYHFEYL
-1100 SKLYEEHVRKIVLV
+1100 SKLYEEHVRKIILV

-1124 AQYRREKQRV
+1124 AFIKREKQMAAQRV
-1134 ALSAVTLQK
+1134 ARSAVTLQK

-1152 RMRILKE
+1152 RMNKLLRE
-1159 KQERERLEQ
+1159 KQEKERIER

-1173 ERLAKEKKN
+1173 ERERLEKERERLEKERQAREKKN
-1182 NEANKAK
+1182 NEQNKAK
-1189 QALAKA
+1189 QAFARA
-1195 KLIHQLSNHQL
+1195 KLIHQMSNSEL
-1206 EAQHQHEK
+1206 IKPSEK
-1214 RSSSDVNNK
+1214 HSVDMNNK
-1223 ENERAAIV
+1223 ENEKAAIV

-1237 GYTIRKMRMT
+1237 GYTIRKMKLT
-1247 PEIEAKTKY
+1247 PELEAKTKY

-1267 QRMMQKEGFTKEDAA
+1267 QRMMQKEGFSKEDAA
-1282 RIIQRY
+1282 RIIQRF
-1288 YRTQK
+1288 YRTHK
-1293 SKNKRE
+1293 SKNSNKEGSRK
-1299 QQAAS
+1299 
-1304 KGPAPPQPQPK
+1304 KGPAPQPSK
-1315 PLSTKDQQLDL
+1315 PLSAKDQQVDL
-1326 IAFSQNVHMLNQEVH
+1326 IAFSQNVHMLNQEIH
-1341 RNLRVNKSGVPLE
+1341 KNLRATKTGIPLD

-1362 YRRPPGFVLV
+1362 YKRPPGFVLV
-1372 PGLLGTVPGGDAKY
+1372 PGLLGTVPGGEFTKY
-1386 SSLRSSDCDHEMT
+1386 SSFRSSGDCDHEMT
-1399 KELIQRSPPPVSDFD
+1399 KELIQSPVVSPNEFEDV
-1414 DISPWDMPFYE
+1414 SPWDMPFYE
-1425 VERNLR
+1425 LERNLR
-1431 SQRQRNLQQPPQRID
+1431 SQRQRNLQQQQQHQRVD
-1446 INRNDILGD
+1446 VNRNDIIGD
-1455 RKLELGD
+1455 RKVELSE
-1462 RKQQLSSNWH
+1462 RKQQLSNNWH
-1472 HAFQPSEST
+1472 QAFQGNET
-1481 PQDKFKG
+1481 TVQDNKFKG
-1488 LARSPNPHEPGHIRS
+1488 MVRSNNHHNNEPAHIRH

-1512 NSQQILRYS
+1512 NGHQILRYS
-1521 PNNQQRE
+1521 PNNVEQHS
-1528 TPPAELPSPVR
+1528 PSPSSRDQSYR
-1539 QSPASSPREPSSP
+1539 QPESTPSPSAGQVKVKKQSSKQEYK
-1552 ALRLGLLGLGG
+1552 L
-1563 GAGGK
+1563 K
-1568 KAAKAEQKAREKE
+1568 EKE
-1581 NKERKKREKKA
+1581 NKEKKKKEKKA
-1592 KKEKEKAANGG
+1592 KKDKEKEKST
-1603 ASPSTTSS
+1603 SPTS
-1611 SGGSS
+1611 GTSS
-1616 ALSAGSSNGEKSAQ
+1616 ALSSSAEK
-1630 QKESGPVG
+1630 P
-1638 RKKHPSPTMKEP
+1638 RKEP
-1650 EAMVGSRFAGMDDH
+1650 KKKAPMPIP
-1664 HEQYQQQQQSQQQVP
+1664 QPSQQIA
-1679 QKRLIEHHEYQNIS
+1679 QKRIIDHHEYQNIS

-1712 FLVNHRRKAAEQK
+1712 FLLNHRRRAQNQNQK
-1725 QQQQHQQQQQQLA
+1725 E
-1738 QLQQYQRQQQ
+1738 
-1748 QQQKARQQQR
+1748 
-1758 QSELSCGQ
+1758 SGLSCGQ
-1766 GVCELLNGV
+1766 GVCELMNGV
-1775 YRFSPHVTSFAAQL
+1775 YRFSPHVTSFAEL
-1789 DSRGSTNGSLSD
+1789 ESNKGSN
-1801 DRSTLD
+1801 RSHPSTMDAKEYHHL
-1807 KDYQNFNVSKYL
+1807 NVSKYL
-1819 NIDIKG
+1819 NIDVKT
-1825 PLHHQRERARDGGGR
+1825 PNLRTVKHHHHRHHM
-1840 GPAGGGGGGGEERAD
+1840 

-1866 SGMNSLNSFD
+1866 SGSNSLNSFD

-1883 FQKDRNAD
+1883 FQKNKNAD

-1925 PPQRGKS
+1925 PLQRGKS

>member
-1 MSDRYG
+1 MMW
-7 SRSATGSTSSR
+7 
-18 STASGGGRQ
+18 
-27 RNPNPSK
+27 N
-34 RVNLPGSGDLLRLIK
+34 
-49 HQLEPS
+49 
-55 PTNWTMAYNGLSQH
+55 MAYNGLSQH
-69 VDFSRLPN
+69 VDFLRLSN
-77 PSERFELLDLIGEG
+77 PTERFELLDLIGEG

-143 GLFLKRGTT
+143 GLFLKRGAT

-177 RSRGAR
+177 RNRGSR
-183 LSNNQ
+183 LTNNQ

-195 TVQALVFLH
+195 TVHALVFLH

-217 ILLTESGHV
+217 ILLTENGHV

-305 RNPPPKLAHPE
+305 RNPPPRLTHPE
-316 QYSSMLSDFIAE
+316 NYSAMLSDFISE

-334 EQRPFSKELATHP
+334 EQRPFSKELITHP
-347 FLKSVGPYVD
+347 FLKNVGPHVD
-357 QIRQELRAEIARQR
+357 QVRYELKTEIQKQR
-371 EDGRAPSQAIATTKY
+371 SDGRAPRQAEATTKY

-398 PMYMDDLATLDVLT
+398 KMYIDDLAALDVLT
-412 EEAIVE
+412 EDTIVE

-424 ETNQIYTYIGDILI
+424 ENNQIYTYIGDILV

-443 SQVGLYT
+443 SKLGLYT
-450 TQHQRK
+450 TFHQKK
-456 YAAQARSD
+456 YSGKTRSD
-464 NPPHIFAI
+464 NPPHIFAV
-472 ADAAHQALVHQRQ
+472 ADAAHQALVHQKQ

-505 LLKQLVYLGKAV
+505 LLKQLVFLGKAV
-517 TKNLEERILQVNPI
+517 TRNLEERILQVNPI

-556 MAKSGKVNGARI
+556 MARSGKVNGARI

-583 GEGNFHVFY
+583 AEGNFHIFY
-592 YMYDGLQSEGRLEEY
+592 YMYDGLQAEKRLEEY

-628 TNVERWR
+628 TNVERWK

-644 GFKDEEIDMVNR
+644 GFRDDEVDMVNR

-665 DIEFGEMEANDNT
+665 DMEFGEMDSNDNT
-678 DSRARVI
+678 DSKARVI

-698 VDSADLLDALSSN
+698 VESADLLEALTSN

-721 RHNNVSEASTARDA
+721 RHNNVAEACTARDA

-748 VNQINL
+748 VNQINS

-759 RVNNSPEQL
+759 KPNNNPEQL
-768 AIGLLDIFGFENF
+768 AVGLLDIFGFENF

-822 LVEFSDNRPVLDM
+822 LVEFADNRPVLDM

-849 ESRFPRSTD
+849 ESRFPRSND

-867 NVKSKFYQ
+867 NIKSKFYQ

-949 NVSSFIKVDTKEK
+949 NVSNFIKVDTKEK

-1001 RCIKPNE
+1001 RCIKPNDM
-1008 QKAAK
+1008 KAAK
-1013 TFESAK
+1013 SFEPVK

-1039 FSHRFTF
+1039 FSHRLAF
-1046 ADFLRK
+1046 AEFLKR
-1052 YCFLAYSFDE
+1052 YHFLGYGFEE
-1062 RVVSNRESCRLLL
+1062 RVVASRESCRLLL

-1089 VFLKYYHVEYL
+1089 VFLKYYHFEYL
-1100 SKLYEEHVRKIVLV
+1100 SKLYEEHVRKIILV

-1124 AQYRREKQRV
+1124 AFIKREKQMAAQRV
-1134 ALSAVTLQK
+1134 ARSAVTLQK

-1152 RMRILKE
+1152 RMNKLLRE
-1159 KQERERLEQ
+1159 KQEKERIER

-1173 ERLAKEKKN
+1173 ERERLEKERERLEKERQAREKKN
-1182 NEANKAK
+1182 NEQNKAK
-1189 QALAKA
+1189 QAFARA
-1195 KLIHQLSNHQL
+1195 KLIHQMSNSEL
-1206 EAQHQHEK
+1206 IKPSEK
-1214 RSSSDVNNK
+1214 HSVDMNNK
-1223 ENERAAIV
+1223 ENEKAAIV

-1237 GYTIRKMRMT
+1237 GYTIRKMKLT
-1247 PEIEAKTKY
+1247 PELEAKTKY

-1267 QRMMQKEGFTKEDAA
+1267 QRMMQKEGFSKEDAA
-1282 RIIQRY
+1282 RIIQRF
-1288 YRTQK
+1288 YRTHK
-1293 SKNKRE
+1293 SKNSNKEGSRK
-1299 QQAAS
+1299 
-1304 KGPAPPQPQPK
+1304 KGPAPQPSK
-1315 PLSTKDQQLDL
+1315 PLSAKDQQVDL
-1326 IAFSQNVHMLNQEVH
+1326 IAFSQNVHMLNQEIH
-1341 RNLRVNKSGVPLE
+1341 KNLRATKTGIPLD

-1362 YRRPPGFVLV
+1362 YKRPPGFVLV
-1372 PGLLGTVPGGDAKY
+1372 PGLLGTVPGGEFTKY
-1386 SSLRSSDCDHEMT
+1386 SSFRSSGDCDHEMT
-1399 KELIQRSPPPVSDFD
+1399 KELIQSPVVSPNEFEDV
-1414 DISPWDMPFYE
+1414 SPWDMPFYE
-1425 VERNLR
+1425 LERNLR
-1431 SQRQRNLQQPPQRID
+1431 SQRQRNLQQQQQHQRVD
-1446 INRNDILGD
+1446 VNRNDIIGD
-1455 RKLELGD
+1455 RKVELSE
-1462 RKQQLSSNWH
+1462 RKQQLSNNWH
-1472 HAFQPSEST
+1472 QAFQGNET
-1481 PQDKFKG
+1481 TVQDNKFKG
-1488 LARSPNPHEPGHIRS
+1488 MVSAQIARRIDHFNN
-1503 IPAFSYLNP
+1503 LNNNNHTSGVNY
-1512 NSQQILRYS
+1512 NS
-1521 PNNQQRE
+1521 NNDCYQ
-1528 TPPAELPSPVR
+1528 
-1539 QSPASSPREPSSP
+1539 
-1552 ALRLGLLGLGG
+1552 
-1563 GAGGK
+1563 K
-1568 KAAKAEQKAREKE
+1568 KA
-1581 NKERKKREKKA
+1581 
-1592 KKEKEKAANGG
+1592 
-1603 ASPSTTSS
+1603 
-1611 SGGSS
+1611 
-1616 ALSAGSSNGEKSAQ
+1616 
-1630 QKESGPVG
+1630 
-1638 RKKHPSPTMKEP
+1638 
-1650 EAMVGSRFAGMDDH
+1650 
-1664 HEQYQQQQQSQQQVP
+1664 
-1679 QKRLIEHHEYQNIS
+1679 
-1693 EETKIDSKSPV
+1693 
-1704 MRMFGDTN
+1704 
-1712 FLVNHRRKAAEQK
+1712 
-1725 QQQQHQQQQQQLA
+1725 
-1738 QLQQYQRQQQ
+1738 
-1748 QQQKARQQQR
+1748 
-1758 QSELSCGQ
+1758 
-1766 GVCELLNGV
+1766 
-1775 YRFSPHVTSFAAQL
+1775 
-1789 DSRGSTNGSLSD
+1789 
-1801 DRSTLD
+1801 
-1807 KDYQNFNVSKYL
+1807 
-1819 NIDIKG
+1819 
-1825 PLHHQRERARDGGGR
+1825 
-1840 GPAGGGGGGGEERAD
+1840 
-1855 SSNSSSLSSGS
+1855 
-1866 SGMNSLNSFD
+1866 
-1876 SVEQAII
+1876 
-1883 FQKDRNAD
+1883 
-1891 SYLGPFNFRQLLRP
+1891 
-1905 TQGPTESLRKRK
+1905 
-1917 GINPPSPP
+1917 
-1925 PPQRGKS
+1925 